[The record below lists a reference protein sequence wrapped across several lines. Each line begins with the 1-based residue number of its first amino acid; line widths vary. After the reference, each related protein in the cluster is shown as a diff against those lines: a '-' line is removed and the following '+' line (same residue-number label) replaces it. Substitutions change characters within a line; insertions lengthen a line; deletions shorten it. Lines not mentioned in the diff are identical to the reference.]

1 MEVIEGEEF
10 EQLTESDIEGND
22 LAQTHLATGK
32 KMKMNM
38 LNENQP
44 TILHLINIRNIKPTR
59 SESIRNTHELRKYD
73 ALEGVGTG
81 RRVSRN

>member
-1 MEVIEGEEF
+1 
-10 EQLTESDIEGND
+10 
-22 LAQTHLATGK
+22 
-32 KMKMNM
+32 MKMNM
-38 LNENQP
+38 INENQS